1 MNDEQWVLVSRKE
14 KEAGSAEM
22 DSVSEDPGK
31 QLSKKKKETVSH

>member
-1 MNDEQWVLVSRKE
+1 MNDERWVLVSRKE

-22 DSVSEDPGK
+22 DSEDRGK